1 MITEIYD
8 IQGMHCAACSSAIE
22 RVTRKIKG
30 VETSQVNLPMNR
42 LTISYDQELVT
53 RDMICTKIKKAG
65 FSASLHV
72 EDESKVQVQNN
83 EEENLKAEKIS
94 LYASIAL
101 SAVLLYVSMGQMLF
115 ANIPMPA
122 IFSMS
127 QNPYNFAI
135 LQMLIT
141 VVVIFL
147 EKRFFISGFTSLF
160 HGNPNMDTLVAIS
173 SATSFTYSFVMT
185 MLINTNEHAVHN
197 LYYESAAIVLAL
209 VSVGKYLE
217 ANNKEKTKSAIESLI
232 KLTPETAVLVD
243 DNGQWE
249 IPTEMLKV
257 GDIVLVKAGQS
268 VPLDGIV
275 TSGSGSI
282 DEAMLTGESLPVLK
296 AENSELIGGSISVSG
311 ALYVKITKKGKDTT
325 LAKIV
330 KFVEDAQGKKA
341 PISKLADKVAGVFV
355 PVVIGIALVSAIIWL
370 VLGSEFSFALK
381 IFTSI
386 LVIACP
392 CSMGLAT
399 PTSIIVGTGVG
410 ANNGILIRSG
420 EALEITHKTEVVI
433 FDKTGTIT
441 NGKPIVTDV
450 YSNKLSENDFLSLV
464 ISAEKLSNHPLAKA
478 ICEEESKRELKI
490 PKFDGTFQNVDGL
503 GIIAK
508 TKEDIKLSIGN
519 NKLIDTS
526 QINTD
531 NLSNEGKT
539 VIYVALNDEFLGY
552 IAVMD
557 TIKESAFKTIEDLKA
572 MNIKTVMLT
581 GDNSHTANCI
591 AKQIGIDEVIAE
603 VLPTQKAEVVEKYQ
617 NENKIVM
624 MVGDGI
630 NDAPALVKADSS
642 CAIGTGSDIAID
654 SAQIILMKD
663 DLSDVSKAIKLSRL
677 TIKNIKQ
684 NLFWAFCYNSLCI
697 PVAAGVLFVP
707 FGILLSPMIGGFAM
721 SLSSLFVVSNALR
734 LKGVKL

>member
-1 MITEIYD
+1 
-8 IQGMHCAACSSAIE
+8 
-22 RVTRKIKG
+22 
-30 VETSQVNLPMNR
+30 
-42 LTISYDQELVT
+42 
-53 RDMICTKIKKAG
+53 
-65 FSASLHV
+65 
-72 EDESKVQVQNN
+72 
-83 EEENLKAEKIS
+83 
-94 LYASIAL
+94 
-101 SAVLLYVSMGQMLF
+101 
-115 ANIPMPA
+115 
-122 IFSMS
+122 
-127 QNPYNFAI
+127 
-135 LQMLIT
+135 
-141 VVVIFL
+141 
-147 EKRFFISGFTSLF
+147 
-160 HGNPNMDTLVAIS
+160 
-173 SATSFTYSFVMT
+173 
-185 MLINTNEHAVHN
+185 
-197 LYYESAAIVLAL
+197 
-209 VSVGKYLE
+209 
-217 ANNKEKTKSAIESLI
+217 
-232 KLTPETAVLVD
+232 
-243 DNGQWE
+243 
-249 IPTEMLKV
+249 
-257 GDIVLVKAGQS
+257 
-268 VPLDGIV
+268 
-275 TSGSGSI
+275 
-282 DEAMLTGESLPVLK
+282 
-296 AENSELIGGSISVSG
+296 
-311 ALYVKITKKGKDTT
+311 
-325 LAKIV
+325 
-330 KFVEDAQGKKA
+330 
-341 PISKLADKVAGVFV
+341 
-355 PVVIGIALVSAIIWL
+355 
-370 VLGSEFSFALK
+370 
-381 IFTSI
+381 
-386 LVIACP
+386 
-392 CSMGLAT
+392 MGLAT